1 MNYLKTDIY
10 RVISSW
16 KFYGAVCITAFV
28 CLISGWGYYGG
39 AVINGFHYMNW
50 RSTYTLVY
58 ALTAVPFAGVFI
70 EDGEHKFYNLSVLRG
85 NLRKY
90 TWSKVLTCFFVSV
103 LTAAFGTLLCCFIVH
118 TKLPWSNF
126 EPESIVEYKNYT
138 CFGFL
143 IGWDMIPLYIFCYAS
158 MRGLLAGILSVL
170 SQWLSLYAENQLF
183 AVALPMSAYYFL
195 INILPEPLN
204 IYDIF
209 EASVNM
215 VDSVALKIPIA
226 LFVSAVSVL
235 LLEYLIEKKLSKEIL
250 GREKKGGE
258 K

>member
-1 MNYLKTDIY
+1 MKYLKADSY

-16 KFYGAVCITAFV
+16 KFYVGILMSAFI
-28 CLISGWGYYGG
+28 CLISAWGYYGG
-39 AVINGFHYMNW
+39 SVINGFHYMSW

-58 ALTAVPFAGVFI
+58 ALAAVPFAGVFI
-70 EDGEHKFYNLSVLRG
+70 EDEAHKFYNLFVLRG
-85 NLRKY
+85 SLKKY
-90 TWSKVLTCFFVSV
+90 VWSKVFVCFFSSV
-103 LTAAFGTLLCCFIVH
+103 LVVGFGSLLCCFLVH
-118 TKLPWSNF
+118 IKLPWSNLDADRQGAY
-126 EPESIVEYKNYT
+126 EMYT

-143 IGWDMIPLYIFCYAS
+143 LKQNLLPLYIFCYAS